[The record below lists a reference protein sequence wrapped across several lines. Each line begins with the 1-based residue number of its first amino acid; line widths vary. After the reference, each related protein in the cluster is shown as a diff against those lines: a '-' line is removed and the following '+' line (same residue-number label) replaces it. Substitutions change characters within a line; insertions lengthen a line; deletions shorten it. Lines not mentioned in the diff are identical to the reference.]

1 MIVMNNLWGA
11 VMDMHAGVRR
21 LREATYSKETQ
32 SQTGP
37 TKTRPNIALH
47 YIALRKAKQQL
58 AHVTENSLMG
68 CVVVHFIASCFI
80 AFFHSIT

>member
-37 TKTRPNIALH
+37 TKTRPNQARRVQTKSKEH
-47 YIALRKAKQQL
+47 A
-58 AHVTENSLMG
+58 TP
-68 CVVVHFIASCFI
+68 
-80 AFFHSIT
+80 